1 MANSLLRQLA
11 MLHAIPRFPK
21 KIYVSELLGK
31 LRASGYK
38 TTARTVQRDLNTL
51 SATIPLTA
59 DEGNPQGWSWVED
72 AVQLD
77 LPALDPQAALTFQL
91 VEKYMQALLP
101 ATTLAYLRPWF
112 ITANAV
118 LLQQNTSIT
127 SWPEKIRVLPRGVQ
141 LQAPAVDSHV
151 QSVIYESLN
160 HEKRVR
166 IVYQPRASKEQKDY
180 IISPLALVVR
190 DSVIYILCTM
200 KDYDDIRQLA
210 LHRIRSAVPT
220 SEPINRPTGFALDAY
235 IDSGA
240 FGILESNTNL
250 SLVAIFDPA
259 AAGHLY
265 ETPISKD
272 QILEKQGGGKVKL
285 TATVKDTLELVWW
298 LLALGDQVEVLAP
311 EKLRGRISSKIKT
324 MSKMYSASEF

>member
-11 MLHAIPRFPK
+11 TLHAIPRFPK

-59 DEGNPQGWSWVED
+59 DEGNPQGWSWVEN

-91 VEKYMQALLP
+91 VEKYMQVLLP
-101 ATTLAYLRPWF
+101 ATTLAYLEPWF
-112 ITANAV
+112 LTANAV
-118 LLQQNTSIT
+118 LQQQNTSIT
-127 SWPEKIRVLPRGVQ
+127 SWPNKIRVLPRGVQ
-141 LQAPAVDSHV
+141 LLAPVIDSHV
-151 QSVIYESLN
+151 QSVVYESLSQ
-160 HEKRVR
+160 ERRVH
-166 IVYQPRASKEQKDY
+166 ICYQPRASKEKKEY

-190 DSVIYILCTM
+190 DRVIYVVCTM

-210 LHRIRSAVPT
+210 LHRIRSAVQT
-220 SEPINRPTGFALDAY
+220 SEPINRPIGFALDAY

-240 FGILESNTNL
+240 FGILEGDSNL
-250 SLVAIFDPA
+250 RLVATFDSEA
-259 AAGHLY
+259 AAHLY

-272 QILEKQGGGKVKL
+272 QTLEKQESGSVKL

-298 LLALGDQVEVLAP
+298 LLAFGDQVEVLAP
-311 EKLRGRISSKIKT
+311 EKLRKRISSKIKA
-324 MSKMYSASEF
+324 MSKKYAVRES